1 MSNILITGAAGFI
14 GFQLANFQ
22 QQTAHK
28 VFIFDNYFKNKSEDN
43 EFKNLIK
50 KKMFFF
56 IN

>member
-14 GFQLANFQ
+14 GFHLANFHQ
-22 QQTAHK
+22 QKGHK

-50 KKMFFF
+50 KKCFF